1 MSQENDTWKE
11 EVLWDKL
18 AVIRLKKLKQQ
29 QRQKRLESLM
39 VLANPDAALRPR
51 QPRLLSERLAGDSD
65 LGNPF
70 LQEKVPGAHLHSG
83 VHSVLG
89 TMSCGGDGSN
99 NCCLLVSSTEEDNSD
114 LELEEVSVEDVPAF
128 SSPSK
133 QPPWTIRRGWLP
145 HQRLGSSTGNKGQS
159 QDVADEYESVCPEPN
174 PGRGGDPGS
183 GDLSFNKV
191 GGGTAYPDR
200 RKTGLRLLGGIWR
213 SGQGEDLEENKEELK
228 PTVRNFPGVDDD
240 AVSEALESERC
251 AGFSDMERLPLSSL
265 LAPGPQLGED
275 MEAYVLRPVEPGY
288 TVQCCIG
295 RDKRG
300 ADKGVFPFYYLYQ
313 ESAYGRKH
321 FLLTGRK
328 RKRSMT
334 SNYLISLDPTDLSR
348 DGVNFVGKVRSN
360 VLGTKFTIF
369 NNGVNPKKK
378 YYIPETPR
386 IREELGIVCYE
397 TNVWGFQ
404 RPRKMTVIIPG
415 VDAQNRRISIQPQN
429 ERESLLSRLQTGA
442 TQELILLQN
451 KPPLWNQET
460 CAYTLNFHGRV
471 TQASVKNFQIV
482 YPDDLDSVVLQFGR
496 VAPDMFTMDFCFPLC
511 PLQAFA
517 ICLSSFDGKLMCE

>member
-1 MSQENDTWKE
+1 
-11 EVLWDKL
+11 
-18 AVIRLKKLKQQ
+18 
-29 QRQKRLESLM
+29 
-39 VLANPDAALRPR
+39 
-51 QPRLLSERLAGDSD
+51 
-65 LGNPF
+65 
-70 LQEKVPGAHLHSG
+70 
-83 VHSVLG
+83 
-89 TMSCGGDGSN
+89 MSCGGDGSDK
-99 NCCLLVSSTEEDNSD
+99 CCLLASSTEEDNSD

-128 SSPSK
+128 SSPFK
-133 QPPWTIRRGWLP
+133 QPPWTRRRGWLP
-145 HQRLGSSTGNKGQS
+145 HQRLGPSTENKGQS
-159 QDVADEYESVCPEPN
+159 QDVADEYESLCPEPN

-183 GDLSFNKV
+183 GDLSFNK
-191 GGGTAYPDR
+191 
-200 RKTGLRLLGGIWR
+200 
-213 SGQGEDLEENKEELK
+213 GEDLEENKEELEPK
-228 PTVRNFPGVDDD
+228 VRNFPGVDDD
-240 AVSEALESERC
+240 AVSEAMENERC
-251 AGFSDMERLPLSSL
+251 AGFSNVERSPLSSR

-275 MEAYVLRPVEPGY
+275 MEAYVLRPVEPGC

-386 IREELGIVCYE
+386 IREELGVVCYE
-397 TNVWGFQ
+397 TNVWGSR

-415 VDAQNRRISIQPQN
+415 VDAQNQRISVQPQN
-429 ERESLLSRLQTGA
+429 ERESLLSRLQMGA

-482 YPDDLDSVVLQFGR
+482 YPDDLDSMVLQFGR